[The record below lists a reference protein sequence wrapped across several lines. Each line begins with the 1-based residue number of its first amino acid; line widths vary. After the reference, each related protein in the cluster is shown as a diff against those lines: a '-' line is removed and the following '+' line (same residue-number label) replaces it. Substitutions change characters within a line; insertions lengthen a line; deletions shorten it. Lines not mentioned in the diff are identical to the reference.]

1 MNNNLR
7 LLRYNTGTDKQVFVK
22 FKDQVSAVIFNATI
36 VAYSSSAVADL
47 VSVHKN
53 QYIIDPQTHIYQHD
67 ISAIQTVDKSGTF
80 VIKKSVDK
88 YLDLLP
94 LSLKELY
101 LSHNG
106 RLSPDDIKGEADALV
121 GAVFEF
127 ETKYVNKYI
136 EGKEYDKYLS
146 YVNIGPQPQVV
157 IAPYFTI
164 KSSYSA
170 PLVQEWM
177 KLNRI
182 VAEKFES
189 INNSAYSMGV
199 QIVLEKEMLE
209 NDGFI
214 DSIKPTYA
222 GINAEYAFIW
232 VDEFNLFEATQPQQI
247 GFKKMLI
254 ALTELGIKPVMAY
267 GGYDCVML
275 CNNDVPFRMYG
286 VAHSVGYGETRA
298 ITPVG
303 GGLPVNKYYF
313 PPLHSRMSMSKV
325 IEILRQNGYFAM
337 DKLSAS
343 EKFYS
348 SICACRQCTNVIKND
363 FDNFNYYNESIP
375 FTIRGKITRNRPTA
389 DASLI
394 AAMHFMNAK
403 MKEWEMVENKTFKQL
418 SDELIK
424 AYALYEPT
432 CKAKI
437 EKWCEIYGQ

>member
-1 MNNNLR
+1 MNNNLK

-67 ISAIQTVDKSGTF
+67 ISAIQTTGKNGNVT
-80 VIKKSVDK
+80 IKKSVDK
-88 YLDLLP
+88 YLNILP
-94 LSLKELY
+94 DSLKKRY
-101 LSHNG
+101 LSRDG
-106 RLSPDDIKGEADALV
+106 RLSPGELKSEADALAL
-121 GAVFEF
+121 AVFEF

-146 YVNIGPQPQVV
+146 YVKIGPQPQVV
-157 IAPYFTI
+157 IAPYFAI
-164 KSSYSA
+164 KSTYSDS
-170 PLVQEWM
+170 LIQEWM
-177 KLNRI
+177 DLNRI
-182 VAEKFES
+182 AAEKFAA
-189 INNSAYSMGV
+189 INGSMYSMGV
-199 QIVLEKEMLE
+199 QIVLEKELLE
-209 NDGFI
+209 NDSFI
-214 DSIKPTYA
+214 NSIKTTYT

-275 CNNDVPFRMYG
+275 CNTDVPFRMYG

-313 PPLHSRMSMSKV
+313 PPLHNRMPMSRV
-325 IEILRQNGYFAM
+325 IEILRQNGYFAL
-337 DKLSAS
+337 DKFSAS
-343 EKFYS
+343 QKFYS
-348 SICACRQCTNVIKND
+348 SICECKQCKSVIKND
-363 FDNFNYYNESIP
+363 IDNFNYFNESIP
-375 FTIRGKITRNRPTA
+375 FTIKGKITRNRPTT

-394 AAMHFMNAK
+394 ASMHFMNAK
-403 MKEWEMVENKTFKQL
+403 MIEWEMVESKTLKQL
-418 SDELIK
+418 TDELIN
-424 AYALYEPT
+424 AYAIYDPAQ
-432 CKAKI
+432 KAKI
-437 EKWCEIYGQ
+437 EKWCEIYG

>member
-1 MNNNLR
+1 MDNNLK

-67 ISAIQTVDKSGTF
+67 ISAIQTSDKSGKVT
-80 VIKKSVDK
+80 IKKSVEK

-94 LSLKELY
+94 QNLKKMY

-106 RLSPDDIKGEADALV
+106 RLSPDEIMGEIDAL
-121 GAVFEF
+121 ASSVFEF

-146 YVNIGPQPQVV
+146 YVKIGPQPLVV

-164 KSSYSA
+164 KSSYGDY
-170 PLVQEWM
+170 QIQKWM
-177 KLNRI
+177 SLNRNA
-182 VAEKFES
+182 AEKFS
-189 INNSAYSMGV
+189 AINDSLYSLGV

-209 NDGFI
+209 NEVFLN
-214 DSIKPTYA
+214 SIKSTYE
-222 GINAEYAFIW
+222 GINTEYAFIW
-232 VDEFNLFEATQPQQI
+232 VDDFSLFEATQSQQI
-247 GFKKMLI
+247 GFKRILV
-254 ALTELGIKPVMAY
+254 ALTELGIKPIMAY
-267 GGYDCVML
+267 GGYDCVLL
-275 CNNDVPFRMYG
+275 CNNDVPFRMFG

-313 PPLHSRMSMSKV
+313 PPLHNRMSMSRV
-325 IEILRQNGYFAM
+325 IEILRLNGYFAL
-337 DKLSAS
+337 DKYIAS
-343 EKFYS
+343 QKFYS
-348 SICACRQCTNVIKND
+348 SICECRQCKSIIKND
-363 FDNFNYYNESIP
+363 FDNFSYYNESIP
-375 FTIRGKITRNRPTA
+375 FTIKGKIARNRPTA

-394 AAMHFMNAK
+394 AAMHFMNSK
-403 MKEWEMVENKTFKQL
+403 MLEWEMVEKKSFKQL
-418 SDELIK
+418 TDDLIK
-424 AYALYEPT
+424 AYAIYDPT
-432 CKAKI
+432 QKEKI
-437 EKWCEIYGQ
+437 EKWCKIYG